1 MSKPK
6 TITIDEVEYV
16 RSDSV
21 GHKAE
26 SMDGMEYKIIRAEDA
41 GVFAGYIEKRE
52 GKEVTIRSARRLWY
66 WSGASSLSQLANE
79 GVKNPQDCKFPDEVD
94 RILVTNAIEILDC
107 TKKAKNSIASVIP
120 WKQ

>member
-94 RILVTNAIEILDC
+94 RILVTDAIEILDC